1 VSPNTLIQASWANNT
16 LNDVAAE
23 ITNSLA
29 RNGAGGM
36 TGPFRATDGSVGTPS
51 ISFNSETAS
60 GLYRPAAGQISV
72 SIQGVL
78 RATFSATGLS
88 VTGDVSATG
97 AFSGSGANLTNLNAS
112 NLASGT
118 VPDARFPSALPAISG
133 ANLTNLN
140 ASNLASGTVPDARFP
155 SALPAISGANLTNL
169 NASNL
174 ASGTVPDA
182 RFPATL
188 PAVSGANLTNLNA
201 SNLASGT
208 VPSARVAGAYTSIT
222 AIGNG
227 GSHVSISVNGNVTI
241 NTPSSGTHTIN
252 GGFTSGG
259 NILVTNNTGI
269 PNTIISNIA
278 IASGYS
284 SPVAGRILF
293 GDNTGWKLQFGRR
306 NGGSESVI
314 AELVDN
320 GDIFIF
326 NTAGVTYSWHIYQDH
341 VAIGS
346 YSNSYKFSLFQNGN
360 IRLILDTDAKTYVV
374 VDGMTNEIGFRRVP
388 RTTDTTLN
396 TAKVAQ
402 CIALTSGVT
411 IPANTYAAGDSFSIY
426 NDSTSSITLTQ
437 GSGLTLR
444 QSGTSNTGNRT
455 LAARGMA
462 TIWFN
467 SATEAIVMGDV
478 T

>member
-1 VSPNTLIQASWANNT
+1 
-16 LNDVAAE
+16 
-23 ITNSLA
+23 
-29 RNGAGGM
+29 M

-60 GLYRPAAGQISV
+60 GLYHPAAGQIAV

-155 SALPAISGANLTNL
+155 
-169 NASNL
+169 
-174 ASGTVPDA
+174 
-182 RFPATL
+182 ATL

-208 VPSARVAGAYTSIT
+208 VPTARLGSGT
-222 AIGNG
+222 A
-227 GSHVSISVNGNVTI
+227 
-241 NTPSSGTHTIN
+241 SSGTFLRGDGAWTNTLSGDYLRVSKNTYSGIEIETPNNPVDEKKWYIVTTSSSINIQSQNDAATLGQTAISIYRSGHVITGWVFYINNNSVISADNNLRVTIYA
-252 GGFTSGG
+252 
-259 NILVTNNTGI
+259 
-269 PNTIISNIA
+269 P
-278 IASGYS
+278 ASGSHSISGETRYN
-284 SPVAGRILF
+284 PADGP
-293 GDNTGWKLQFGRR
+293 
-306 NGGSESVI
+306 
-314 AELVDN
+314 
-320 GDIFIF
+320 
-326 NTAGVTYSWHIYQDH
+326 
-341 VAIGS
+341 
-346 YSNSYKFSLFQNGN
+346 SN
-360 IRLILDTDAKTYVV
+360 V
-374 VDGMTNEIGFRRVP
+374 EIGFRRVP

-426 NDSTSSITLTQ
+426 NDSASSITLTQ

-444 QSGTSNTGNRT
+444 QAGTSNTGNRT
-455 LAARGMA
+455 LAQRGLA

-467 SATEAIVMGDV
+467 SATEAIISGAGVS
-478 T
+478 

>member
-36 TGPFRATDGSVGTPS
+36 TGPFRATDGTVGTPS
-51 ISFNSETAS
+51 ISFNSETSS

-88 VTGDVSATG
+88 ITGDVSASG
-97 AFSGSGANLTNLNAS
+97 AFSGSGANLTSLNAS

-118 VPDARFPSALPAISG
+118 VPDARFPA
-133 ANLTNLN
+133 T
-140 ASNLASGTVPDARFP
+140 
-155 SALPAISGANLTNL
+155 LPAISGANLTNL

-227 GSHVSISVNGNVTI
+227 GSHVSISVDGNVTI

-252 GGFTSGG
+252 GGLTSGG
-259 NILVTNNTGI
+259 SILVNSTTGL
-269 PNTIISNIA
+269 PNTVIGSNVA
-278 IASGYS
+278 LAAGYS

-306 NGGSESVI
+306 VSGSENVI

-320 GDIFIF
+320 GDINILHTSGVNSSWRVVGGQLYFGGLTNSQF
-326 NTAGVTYSWHIYQDH
+326 NLTQNNQNRISFQTDGK
-341 VAIGS
+341 S
-346 YSNSYKFSLFQNGN
+346 YVS
-360 IRLILDTDAKTYVV
+360 
-374 VDGMTNEIGFRRVP
+374 VDSMTNEIGFRRVP

-426 NDSTSSITLTQ
+426 NDSASSITLTQ